1 MKQRPKKHKQQWQPL
16 WLRFQPEPL
25 KLKVESQFKSLRPKV
40 VNRLN
45 PHWVEEPLQPKA
57 QEEEELVVVVAHQE
71 VLPDHQDLQEEVEE
85 QEDLFYKSHLLNQR
99 K

>member
-1 MKQRPKKHKQQWQPL
+1 M
-16 WLRFQPEPL
+16 EPP
-25 KLKVESQFKSLRPKV
+25 KLKVESQFRSLQPKV

-45 PHWVEEPLQPKA
+45 PQWAEESLQAKA
-57 QEEEELVVVVAHQE
+57 QEEEELVGAVAHQE

-99 K
+99 Q

>member
-1 MKQRPKKHKQQWQPL
+1 M

-57 QEEEELVVVVAHQE
+57 QEEEELVVVAHQE

-99 K
+99 Q

>member
-1 MKQRPKKHKQQWQPL
+1 M
-16 WLRFQPEPL
+16 
-25 KLKVESQFKSLRPKV
+25 

-85 QEDLFYKSHLLNQR
+85 QEDLFYKSHLPNQR
-99 K
+99 Q